1 MKSFTLLIL
10 TCAACA
16 WAVLPGELLVSSPR
30 LVEPSAE
37 AGIWY
42 LAETP
47 AGYFYLADRRALPS
61 LEPYRVWHDDP
72 ETSTYYILQEYSPG
86 EATRAGAYGDV
97 TPLGDGVYLLAA
109 ARGREAD
116 LSLAGLR
123 VQLMRLL
130 PTTRTLRRDAGEEP
144 PPAYDAN
151 VDAALKTVTRKEVKN
166 YLLTLQDFKTRFS
179 YAEGYADAAAW
190 AYDFFDDLGYETS
203 YDEFFGV
210 DFGAVSTPTD
220 GRKTWVVTDGG
231 TIYHTKNRG
240 NTWKKQ
246 DGPAKGFLWSVQF
259 VNESVGYTVGAG
271 GTCLKTA
278 NGGATWAAQ
287 RVPFDSY
294 LFGVNFVDA
303 QTGWI
308 AADGGRIFKTSN
320 GGASWTGQATP
331 TNQRLYDV
339 AMADATHGWACGRDG
354 VILRT
359 EDGRT
364 WTKQISNTVT
374 RLYGI
379 YAVSADEAWCCGWS
393 KMLLHTTDGGT
404 TWTRVNLTEPTYA
417 YFTDVRFGDARRG
430 YVVGW
435 DGAFLYTDDGG
446 ANWKY
451 KKVGP
456 ESFQGC
462 DFTAGTFGILA
473 GATALYRTADGGG
486 FFDSLLDSFDDE
498 KWSNVVAEKKGK
510 VSPDEIV
517 ILCGHMD
524 SISERPLQSA
534 PGAEDNGSGTTA
546 TLAGARALAGLN
558 FERTL
563 RFIAWCGEEQGLLG
577 SAHYARRAAENKEKI
592 VGVVNLDMVAYDE
605 EKGKRDD
612 TSDFAN
618 EASTW
623 LAQYLIDVGGIYKID
638 HIFDLVVDPRAGG
651 SDHASFWN
659 VGYDAIFL
667 IEGETGPGGV
677 LEYPYYH
684 TTQDTVDKLSM
695 KFQVDCSRAATG
707 TVAHLARVYGMAGVP
722 EPAPPAGGP
731 AAFAVYPNPF
741 KAGSGA
747 DYIRFDGLVGLCTIG
762 VYDLSGHRIFSYY
775 HTAEMMYYDW
785 PVVSDNGEAAA
796 SGVYF
801 YRVTGDDMDESGKLA
816 IIR

>member
-1 MKSFTLLIL
+1 MRYISLFIL
-10 TCAACA
+10 ACA
-16 WAVLPGELLVSSPR
+16 PCVWAILPGELLVSSPN
-30 LVEPSAE
+30 LVEPSVE

-42 LAETP
+42 LAESP
-47 AGYFYLADRRALPS
+47 AGYLYLADRRALPS
-61 LEPYRVWHDDP
+61 LAPYRVWHDDP
-72 ETSTYYILQEYSPG
+72 ETSTYYLVQEYSPG
-86 EATRAGAYGDV
+86 EAARAGAYGDV
-97 TPLGDGVYLLAA
+97 APLGADVHLLATT
-109 ARGREAD
+109 RGLEAS

-123 VQLMRLL
+123 VQLMRLV
-130 PTTRTLRRDAGEEP
+130 PTTRTPARDAGEEP
-144 PPAYDAN
+144 PPAYDVH
-151 VDAALKTVTRKEVKN
+151 VDEALKTITRKEVKN
-166 YLLTLQDFKTRFS
+166 YLQTLQDFKTRFS

-190 AYDFFDDLGYETS
+190 TYDFFDDLGYETS
-203 YDEFFGV
+203 FDEFFGLEF
-210 DFGAVSTPTD
+210 DAVSTPTD
-220 GRKTWVVTDGG
+220 GRKTWVVSDGG

-240 NTWKKQ
+240 NTWDKQ
-246 DGPAKGFLWSVQF
+246 DAPAKGFLWSVQF
-259 VNESVGYTVGAG
+259 LNDSVGYTVGAG
-271 GTCLKTA
+271 GVCLKTT
-278 NGGATWAAQ
+278 NGGTTWTAQ

-294 LFGVNFVDA
+294 LFGVSFVDA
-303 QTGWI
+303 QNGWV
-308 AADGGRIFKTSN
+308 AGEGGRIFTTSN
-320 GGASWTGQATP
+320 GGASWTRQTTP

-339 AMADATHGWACGRDG
+339 AMADATHGWACGREG

-364 WTKQISNTVT
+364 WTKQVSNTVT

-393 KMLLHTTDGGT
+393 KMLLHTTDGGD

-417 YFTDVRFGDARRG
+417 YFSDVRFGGARRG

-435 DGAFLYTDDGG
+435 DGAFLYTEDGG
-446 ANWKY
+446 TTWKY
-451 KKVGP
+451 KKVGT

-462 DFTAGTFGILA
+462 DFTAGTFGMLA
-473 GATALYRTADGGG
+473 GGTALYRTADGGG
-486 FFDSLLDSFDDE
+486 SFDSLLDSFEDE
-498 KWSNVVAEKKGK
+498 KWENVVAEKKGK

-524 SISERPLQSA
+524 STSERPLQSA
-534 PGAEDNGSGTTA
+534 PGAEDNGSGTAA
-546 TLAGARALAGLN
+546 TLVGARALADLD

-563 RFIAWCGEEQGLLG
+563 RFIVWAGEEQGLLG
-577 SAHYARRAAENKEKI
+577 SAHYAGKAAENEEKI

-612 TSDFAN
+612 TSDFVN
-618 EASTW
+618 DASKW
-623 LAQYLIDVGGIYKID
+623 LGEYLIEIGGMYNID
-638 HIFDLVVDPRAGG
+638 HIFDLIVEPRSGG

-731 AAFAVYPNPF
+731 EAFAVYPNPY

-747 DYIRFDGLVGLCTIG
+747 NYVRFDGLTGRCTIE
-762 VYDLSGHRIFSYY
+762 VYDLAGRLVFSRDHPGPETYF
-775 HTAEMMYYDW
+775 DW
-785 PVVSDNGEAAA
+785 PAVSGDGEAAA